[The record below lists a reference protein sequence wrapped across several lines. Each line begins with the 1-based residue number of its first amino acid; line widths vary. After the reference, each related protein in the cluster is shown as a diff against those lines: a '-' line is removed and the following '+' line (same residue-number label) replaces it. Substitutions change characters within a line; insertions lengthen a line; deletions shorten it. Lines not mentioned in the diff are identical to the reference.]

1 MKTTI
6 VCGMLGAGKT
16 SFIQDQLSRRSEK
29 TVVLVND
36 FGRTGIDGE
45 ILSAGG
51 MEVVELPSGCVCC
64 TLKFDL
70 ITTLE
75 KILREWNPEHL
86 LIEPSGIASPSGVV
100 EALDTL
106 HLQPVTVVGIIDVTE
121 FIEAHASEMYG
132 TFFLDQV
139 VTSDL
144 LLINKI
150 DLADDERLRETRE
163 LLQDINPRAL
173 LLPTTRGVL
182 KDDAL
187 PVASQQKSAPQHGG
201 HSFPCETLSLQLSS
215 GMPHTFLEKLFADLK
230 AGRYGMVLRAKALA
244 ETDRG
249 PFRFDLSP
257 HGIDCVPYPQ
267 PIQANRLVILG
278 RGLQENRLPKALYST

>member
-16 SFIQDQLSRRSEK
+16 SFIQDQLKGQDGK

-36 FGRTGIDGE
+36 FGQTGIDGE

-51 MEVVELPSGCVCC
+51 MEVMELPSGCVCC

-70 ITTLE
+70 ITTIE

-121 FIEAHASEMYG
+121 FLEAHASEMYG

-139 VTSDL
+139 TTSDL
-144 LLINKI
+144 LVINKI

-163 LLQDINPRAL
+163 LLKALNPQAL
-173 LLPTTRGVL
+173 ILSTTRGIL
-182 KDDAL
+182 KDGL
-187 PVASQQKSAPQHGG
+187 PVVSQQKSTPQHGG
-201 HSFPCETLSLQLSS
+201 HPFACETLSLQISPGISHPL
-215 GMPHTFLEKLFADLK
+215 LEKLFADLK
-230 AGRYGMVLRAKALA
+230 NGQYGTILRAKALA

-249 PFRFDLSP
+249 NFRFDLSS
-257 HGIDCVPYPQ
+257 HGIDCAPYPH
-267 PIQANRLVILG
+267 PIGTSRLVVLG
-278 RGLQENRLPKALYST
+278 TELQKIRIPDVS